1 VAPQIQ
7 ANLDIRRENDMEEAM
22 KGTKMLLG
30 CAILAASLAGGHAQ
44 AQTTLRM
51 TWYSDGNEGEVMSD
65 LLRRFEGQNKDIKVV
80 LDQVPFK
87 AINENLPVQ
96 LAAGQGPDLA
106 RVADL
111 GGVARYMLDLRPH
124 LKDPAYFE
132 TNFGPF
138 LEWMRVPGDTT
149 SIPGFMTQLTLTGPF
164 VNKTLFEQANVPM
177 PGPKA
182 TWEEWATAAKDVAAK
197 VQAPFPIAID
207 RSGHRF
213 FSLAITQ
220 GAKLFNEKGEP
231 AVVDEGFKR
240 GAQLVFDWHKNGVM
254 SKELWGSVAGTAYR
268 GANDE
273 FKNAQVVMYESGS
286 WQIGQFDKTIGD
298 AFDWVAVPTP
308 CGPAN
313 CSGMPGGAALVA
325 IKTTQHPKEV
335 ALLMEYLASEPVA
348 AEFYERSLFVPGH
361 LGIAKKGLEYKSASP
376 QGKAALK
383 VFNEGVSQ
391 LSPVANKL
399 QGYVHN
405 RVIFNAVISRL
416 GQAIAGEASLD
427 EAYQRIASDV
437 QQQIAERTKK

>member
-1 VAPQIQ
+1 
-7 ANLDIRRENDMEEAM
+7 M

-30 CAILAASLAGGHAQ
+30 CALLAASLAVGHAQ

-65 LLRRFEGQNKDIKVV
+65 LLRRFEEQNKDIKVV

-111 GGVARYMLDLRPH
+111 GGVARYTLDLRPH

-138 LEWMRVPGDTT
+138 LEWMRAAGRHDLDPGLHDPAHPDRPVRQQDPVRAGRRRDAGREGDLGGLGQGREGRRRRSRRRSRSPSTARAIASSAWRSRRAPRCSTT
-149 SIPGFMTQLTLTGPF
+149 R
-164 VNKTLFEQANVPM
+164 ANP
-177 PGPKA
+177 PSS
-182 TWEEWATAAKDVAAK
+182 TTASSRA
-197 VQAPFPIAID
+197 
-207 RSGHRF
+207 
-213 FSLAITQ
+213 
-220 GAKLFNEKGEP
+220 
-231 AVVDEGFKR
+231 
-240 GAQLVFDWHKNGVM
+240 AQLVYDWHKNGVM

-273 FKNAQVVMYESGS
+273 FKNAQVVMYVSGS

-308 CGPAN
+308 CGPAT

-335 ALLMEYLASEPVA
+335 ARLVEYLASEKVA
-348 AEFYERSLFVPGH
+348 EEFYERSLFVPGH
-361 LGIAKKGLEYKSASP
+361 LGLAKQGLDYKDASP
-376 QGKAALK
+376 QAKAALK
-383 VFNEGVSQ
+383 VFSEGVSQ

-399 QGYVHN
+399 QGYVNN

-416 GQAIAGEASLD
+416 GQAIAGEATLD
-427 EAYQRIASDV
+427 EAYKRITADV
-437 QQQIAERTKK
+437 EQQIAERNKK